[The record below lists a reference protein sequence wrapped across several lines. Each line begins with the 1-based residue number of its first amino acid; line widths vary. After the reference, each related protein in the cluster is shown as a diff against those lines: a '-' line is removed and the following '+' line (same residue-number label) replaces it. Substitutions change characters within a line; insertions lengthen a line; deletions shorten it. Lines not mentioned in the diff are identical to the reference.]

1 MDIRKVKKLIELLEE
16 SGISE
21 LEISEGEESVRISRH
36 PRMAMQAP
44 MAMASPMLQAA
55 PLAPAIPATSA
66 GEHKPRNDEHTVTSP
81 MVGTYYSAASPGAK
95 AFVEIGTEIK
105 VGQILCIIEA
115 MKMMNQIES
124 DKAGRVTAIL
134 AKNGEPVE
142 FGQPLFKLFLGPRF
156 ALGLAEL
163 HVVRNRP
170 AIEIGGLIQQF
181 SFLVVLLFNLY

>member
-44 MAMASPMLQAA
+44 MAA
-55 PLAPAIPATSA
+55 PLPMATVASVSAPATPATAA
-66 GEHKPRNDEHTVTSP
+66 GEHKPRVDDNTVTSP
-81 MVGTYYSAASPGAK
+81 MVGTYYSASAPGAK
-95 AFVEIGTEIK
+95 PFAELGNEIK

-115 MKMMNQIES
+115 LKMMNQIES
-124 DKAGRVTAIL
+124 DKAGRLTAIL

-142 FGQPLFKLFLGPRF
+142 FGQPLFI
-156 ALGLAEL
+156 
-163 HVVRNRP
+163 
-170 AIEIGGLIQQF
+170 IE
-181 SFLVVLLFNLY
+181 

>member
-36 PRMAMQAP
+36 PRMQMGAPAM
-44 MAMASPMLQAA
+44 MMASPAVHAA
-55 PLAPAIPATSA
+55 PAAAMPATSA
-66 GEHKPRNDEHTVTSP
+66 GEHTPRKDDYTVTSP
-81 MVGTYYSAASPGAK
+81 MVGTYYSAASPGSK
-95 AFVEIGTEIK
+95 SFVEIGSEIK

-124 DKAGRVTAIL
+124 DKAGRVTAML

-142 FGQPLFKLFLGPRF
+142 FGQPLFIV
-156 ALGLAEL
+156 E
-163 HVVRNRP
+163 
-170 AIEIGGLIQQF
+170 
-181 SFLVVLLFNLY
+181 